1 MAAPQNPMFGLG
13 DEDDEVPSGALV
25 DDGLGTAAPRPTH
38 LRSLPSDGF
47 DLSDLPT
54 PDGSRHAGRYAL
66 IAKRAL
72 DLVIAAVVLVV
83 TLPVLVVA
91 AVAVRLSMGGPVLFR
106 QVRLGR
112 HGEPFEVLKF
122 RTMKPDRR
130 RREEGGP
137 PEGSPERRRTHKSA
151 DHPLLTPV
159 GRVLRT
165 YSVDE
170 LPQLINVLRG
180 DMSIVGP
187 RPELPSVVA
196 GYDDWQYGR
205 LLVRPG
211 LTGLWQ
217 ITARGDGGPM
227 HERTDLDID
236 YVRTMGLRTDV
247 RIMAATPRAM
257 LGAHK
262 GY

>member
-1 MAAPQNPMFGLG
+1 MAAPQNPMYGLG
-13 DEDDEVPSGALV
+13 DGDEMTSELDPGHQESAGA
-25 DDGLGTAAPRPTH
+25 RPTH
-38 LRSLPSDGF
+38 LHSLPAVDRSR
-47 DLSDLPT
+47 LT
-54 PDGSRHAGRYAL
+54 VPDGSRHGRRYARSL
-66 IAKRAL
+66 KRGL
-72 DLVIAAVVLVV
+72 DVLVATVGLVV
-83 TLPVLVVA
+83 TLPVLAVA
-91 AVAVRLSMGGPVLFR
+91 AVAVRATMGGPVLFR

-112 HGEPFEVLKF
+112 DGVPFEVLKF

-130 RREEGGP
+130 RSRAAQP
-137 PEGSPERRRTHKSA
+137 PADGTERRRTHKSV

-196 GYDDWQYGR
+196 GYEPWQYGR

-217 ITARGDGGPM
+217 VTARGDGGAM
-227 HERTDLDID
+227 HERTDLDIE
-236 YVRTMGLRTDV
+236 YVCQMSLRTDL
-247 RIMAATPRAM
+247 RIIAATPRAM